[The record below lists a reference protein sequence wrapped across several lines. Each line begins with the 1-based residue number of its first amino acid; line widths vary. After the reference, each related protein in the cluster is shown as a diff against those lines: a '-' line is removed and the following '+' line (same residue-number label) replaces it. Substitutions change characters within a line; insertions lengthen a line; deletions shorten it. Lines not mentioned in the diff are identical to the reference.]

1 MRRANRWTISL
12 QGRQRPGHD
21 HPHRPRH
28 DPTAVAYTSTAPHEV
43 ATDRDRST
51 DPQRQG
57 VREGMST
64 QAIPPGSSPSARESG
79 LDRRPHDASP
89 QNTRGCARTRTALS
103 RSSTRTRPR
112 KGSRADVEKKIQAIR
127 GDAAIKIAAAE
138 LEQAT
143 ALRTIK
149 DCGETVA
156 SIAEA
161 TELSA
166 AEVRKLLKLAPASS
180 TPRYEPTPAKLDPE
194 DLPPAALAG

>member
-1 MRRANRWTISL
+1 LRKNEDGL
-12 QGRQRPGHD
+12 
-21 HPHRPRH
+21 
-28 DPTAVAYTSTAPHEV
+28 VAFFDADKTSE
-43 ATDRDRST
+43 RI
-51 DPQRQG
+51 G
-57 VREGMST
+57 
-64 QAIPPGSSPSARESG
+64 
-79 LDRRPHDASP
+79 
-89 QNTRGCARTRTALS
+89 
-103 RSSTRTRPR
+103 
-112 KGSRADVEKKIQAIR
+112 ADVEKKIQAIR

-180 TPRYEPTPAKLDPE
+180 TPGCEPTPAKLDPE